1 MATLEQIAEGIR
13 RAHAAGD
20 TENVKKLGE
29 AYRQMEGQASPAPAA
44 VPDNSYFADLPIP
57 GYEVPRQERPAPTQ
71 SDGDWQRGM
80 LAPVEI
86 HSATKEWRP
95 AVPQAA
101 IDAWGAIT
109 LPGEVAR
116 GETPFGTVSWSEMPD
131 EYLDRAANL
140 SGVVTPGKVRAPG
153 GLTAPDGGAV
163 PSQFTKAVSRDGLT
177 AQDLNSVNRTVGV
190 GGIPADLGPALQG
203 LATGVARTPGE
214 GQSQLMNYLRTR
226 AFEARDRIQPQV
238 DDILGPS
245 LSTGQFAGNIRDLK
259 SATSPLYKSAF
270 DSAAPVN
277 TAPITASLDSLIG
290 QSVGAGKSRL
300 QSIKAM
306 FDGETGPIDDPRIL
320 FAIRNEID
328 DMLDSPDIGRIAES
342 LRVVRGAVDGEL
354 ASKVPG
360 IKDADARWQ
369 EIARQQEGFDEG
381 RRVFQQGENAVDPRD
396 LGPRLEQGV
405 LPKGTMVGPSGETFA
420 LTQGGRNELDRL
432 IGTGSQN
439 RTNLA
444 TAIRGDGSWNR
455 QKLAQLYGEE
465 KADQLIRLFDNEARM
480 SETERMAVGSS
491 ITSSATAAQKA
502 LEPQSVKTPVLGG
515 PFIVDPGNA
524 AKRVAEALIGNSA
537 EAKANTRNQRIAE
550 LLMQRGGWYE
560 NKMTSPEQ
568 LAVVRALLM
577 TSDIYGDEGEAK

>member
-1 MATLEQIAEGIR
+1 MATLEQIAEALR
-13 RAHAAGD
+13 RADAAG
-20 TENVKKLGE
+20 NVEDAKALAN
-29 AYRQMEGQASPAPAA
+29 AYRQMQSGTAAATGGGPLPFNVGSPERAELP
-44 VPDNSYFADLPIP
+44 VPGETQPLP
-57 GYEVPRQERPAPTQ
+57 VPV
-71 SDGDWQRGM
+71 GHWQRGM
-80 LAPVEI
+80 LAPIEI
-86 HSATKEWRP
+86 HSTTKEMRP

-101 IDAWGAIT
+101 IDVWNAVT

-140 SGVVTPGKVRAPG
+140 SGMVTPGKVRQPG
-153 GLTAPDGGAV
+153 GLIAPDGQVA
-163 PSQFTKAVSRDGLT
+163 PSQFATAVSRDGLT
-177 AQDLNSVNRTVGV
+177 AADLNAVGKTVGT
-190 GGIPADLGPALQG
+190 GGVAADLGPALQG
-203 LATGVARTPGE
+203 LAMGVARTPGE

-226 AFEARDRIQPQV
+226 AFEARERIQPQV
-238 DDILGPS
+238 DNILGPS

-270 DSAAPVN
+270 DNAAPVN
-277 TAPITASLDSLIG
+277 TAPITAALDGLIG

-300 QSIKAM
+300 QAIKAM
-306 FDGETGPIDDPRIL
+306 FAGESGPINDPRIL

-342 LRVVRGAVDGEL
+342 LKAVRNSVDSEL
-354 ASKVPG
+354 AAKVPG

-381 RRVFQQGENAVDPRD
+381 RKIFQQGENAVDPRD

-405 LPKGTMVGPSGETFA
+405 IPKGVMIGPSGETFA

-455 QKLAQLYGEE
+455 QKLVQLYGEE

-480 SETERMAVGSS
+480 AETERMAVGSS
-491 ITSSATAAQKA
+491 ITSSAAAAQKA
-502 LEPQSVKTPVLGG
+502 LEPQSAKAPVLGG

-524 AKRVAEALIGNSA
+524 ARRIAEALIGNTA
-537 EAKANTRNQRIAE
+537 EASANTRNQRIAE

-577 TSDIYGDEGEAK
+577 TSNIYGEDEEAR